1 MSSKGKANK
10 DSKQPQEPKPE
21 PKVTPQPEDTP
32 KPQPEVVSVVLT
44 RRKVYPDGGV
54 SYSVPG
60 MKGIVAFKP
69 NVLIPGAATPET
81 LTVTFPAG
89 FDFIRQ
95 PPTKAEEK
103 KEDAAQPTPDERPTR

>member
-1 MSSKGKANK
+1 MSTKSKSNKQAKAVRTA
-10 DSKQPQEPKPE
+10 KPE
-21 PKVTPQPEDTP
+21 PEPTCAGMGDAPT
-32 KPQPEVVSVVLT
+32 VSIVLA

-69 NVLIPGAATPET
+69 NVLIPGAETPET

-89 FDFIRQ
+89 FNFIAM
-95 PPTKAEEK
+95 PKVEEK
-103 KEDAAQPTPDERPTR
+103 KPAETKANEQAA